1 MGQWCGGWEMNP
13 DDSQTAA
20 LVCVAHF
27 INEEEAQAFAQVA
40 EEGGVEA
47 RVGDARRVS
56 SGFDGTLGGA
66 DSLLGYSVYVARDQV
81 AALREYLKGTMEVD
95 PLDPLCSAG
104 RRELTELAT
113 GPLQGNLCEQIIA
126 GLILAG
132 RPEAEIPQEVETPE
146 AKGRYLRERD
156 LSLARWL
163 GCMGL
168 ALLPLPIFAIMTQ
181 IAQPVLSLLPMIIGG
196 SLIFSRRQLP
206 NGTTRPQFPRYWQR
220 IGHLLLGLPILILVI
235 SLIQLVMKESRGF

>member
-40 EEGGVEA
+40 EEGGVAA

-66 DSLLGYSVYVARDQV
+66 DSLLGYSVYVARDRV
-81 AALREYLKGTMEVD
+81 AALREYLQGTMEVD

-132 RPEAEIPQEVETPE
+132 RPEAEAPQAVATQVNAEDSH
-146 AKGRYLRERD
+146 LRREQVV
-156 LSLARWL
+156 ARWL
-163 GCMGL
+163 E
-168 ALLPLPIFAIMTQ
+168 
-181 IAQPVLSLLPMIIGG
+181 
-196 SLIFSRRQLP
+196 
-206 NGTTRPQFPRYWQR
+206 
-220 IGHLLLGLPILILVI
+220 IL
-235 SLIQLVMKESRGF
+235 K